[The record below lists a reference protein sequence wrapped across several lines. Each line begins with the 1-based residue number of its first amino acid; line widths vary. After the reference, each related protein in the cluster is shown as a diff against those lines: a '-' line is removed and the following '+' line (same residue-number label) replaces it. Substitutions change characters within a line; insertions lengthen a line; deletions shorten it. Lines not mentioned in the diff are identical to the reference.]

1 MKIHLISDVHTE
13 TGFYFVP
20 DMEDEKNTVVVLAG
34 DIGVAKRPATTYLA
48 LVMDCCKRFKH
59 VFMIMG
65 NHEHWNSDFDMTY
78 SKIWTETLDF
88 ENFDLLE
95 KETIVLDGVAFM
107 GATLWTDM
115 DKGNPILKMD
125 AVSKYGGMK
134 DYSKIRISNY
144 SRPFRPVH
152 STADH
157 LRAKEFIFPE
167 IAKQKEAGN
176 KTVVITHH
184 LPSYESVPLE
194 YRGKKLNGAYA
205 SELGNE
211 IVDASPD
218 LWFHGHTHGN
228 SDYMIGDCRVVCNP
242 RGYADD
248 LNDGFINDLIIEI

>member
-13 TGFYFVP
+13 TGFYFIP
-20 DMEDEKNTVVVLAG
+20 EMEDEKNTVVVLAG
-34 DIGVAKRPATTYLA
+34 DIGLAKRPETTYLP
-48 LVMDCCKRFKH
+48 LVKNCCDRFKY
-59 VFMIMG
+59 VLMVMG
-65 NHEHWNSDFDMTY
+65 NHEHWRSDFGVTY
-78 SKIWTETLDF
+78 SKIWNDTLNF

-95 KETIVLDGVAFM
+95 KETKVIDGVAFI

-115 DKGNPILKMD
+115 NKGNPILKMD
-125 AVSKYGGMK
+125 VVSKYGGMK
-134 DYSKIRISNY
+134 DYTRIRISNY

-157 LRAKEFIFPE
+157 LRAKEYIFPE

-184 LPSYESVPLE
+184 LPSYMSIPEVF
-194 YRGKKLNGAYA
+194 KNQKLNGAYA

-211 IVDASPD
+211 ICEAAPD

-228 SDYMIGDCRVVCNP
+228 SDYMMGDCRIVCNP
-242 RGYADD
+242 RGYAEE
-248 LNDGFINDLIIEI
+248 LNVGFINDLIIEI

>member
-13 TGFYFVP
+13 TGYYFVP
-20 DMEDEKNTVVVLAG
+20 EMEDEENTVVVLAG
-34 DIGVAKRPATTYLA
+34 DIGLAKRPETTYLP
-48 LVMDCCKRFKH
+48 LVKNCCKRFKH
-59 VFMIMG
+59 VFMVMG
-65 NHEHWNSDFDMTY
+65 NHEHWNSDFSMTHA
-78 SKIWTETLDF
+78 KIWCETLEF

-95 KETIVLDGVAFM
+95 KESIVLDGVAFI

-125 AVSKYGGMK
+125 VVSKYGGMK

-157 LRAKEFIFPE
+157 LRAKEYIFPE
-167 IAKQKEAGN
+167 IAKQKEDGN

-194 YRGKKLNGAYA
+194 YRGQKLNGAYA
-205 SELGNE
+205 SELGYE
-211 IVDASPD
+211 ICDAAPD
-218 LWFHGHTHGN
+218 MWFHGHTHGN
-228 SDYMIGDCRVVCNP
+228 CDYMIGDCRIVCNP
-242 RGYADD
+242 RGYAED
-248 LNDGFINDLIIEI
+248 LNDGFIDDLIIKI